1 VVNLADLYPGFSWM
15 SIRSPDFSSGSEA
28 VMSSP
33 TTIGRVSPR
42 HSRFAF
48 TLVELLAVIAI
59 IGVLVGLL
67 LPAVQSAREAAR
79 QSQCSNNLKQIGL
92 AFQNH
97 HDARGSLPTA
107 NVATRSFDPWTDS
120 TLGPNWAWGTFIL
133 PYIEQNEIFVKLNP
147 NRVEPAPAGTNT
159 LVAVGASASLAPLVQ
174 AGIDTY
180 RCPSDPAGRLTTDS
194 TDDPNARKT
203 LAGLSPATRY
213 GRSNY
218 VVSVHDNALENNLVD
233 YREYVWPNHVRLPR
247 LLNGIA
253 FINSSVKLKDILDGT
268 GSTLLVGE
276 RVDAVT
282 GGGRPGVSGTKNVP
296 PISPSSAVWAGTNSA
311 GYANPD
317 SFTVCCLI
325 RGMIWNGASAHYSIN
340 DFSTV
345 NVSKGYSSNHPGGAL
360 FVFCDGA
367 VRSLNQDIDAT
378 TFKRLANRRDGSV
391 IGSY

>member
-1 VVNLADLYPGFSWM
+1 MWSSDAGFKEGD
-15 SIRSPDFSSGSEA
+15 RG
-28 VMSSP
+28 
-33 TTIGRVSPR
+33 GRR
-42 HSRFAF
+42 GF

-79 QSQCSNNLKQIGL
+79 QSQCSNNLKQIGI

-174 AGIDTY
+174 SGIDTY

-233 YREYVWPNHVRLPR
+233 YREYVWPNHVRVPR

-253 FINSSVKLKDILDGT
+253 FMNSSVKLKDILDGT

-276 RVDAVT
+276 RVDAVR
-282 GGGRPGVSGTKNVP
+282 GGGKPGVSGTKNVP

-317 SFTVCCLI
+317 SFTACCLI

-345 NVSKGYSSNHPGGAL
+345 NASKGYSSNHPGGAL